1 MNARCILCD
10 IHSDFSGVGGG
21 LRGACTLIRNRDG
34 WVGGRV
40 AVWVGGRVAVWVGGW
55 VVEAKSFFDL

>member
-21 LRGACTLIRNRDG
+21 LRGACTLIRNRVGG
-34 WVGGRV
+34 WEGGRV
-40 AVWVGGRVAVWVGGW
+40 GGWEGGRVGGW